1 MAATGR
7 DPAHRGSTSVILMPY
22 PGPKERNAYL
32 QDLVAGLEAEG
43 VSTARFSAARLLAR
57 PDAWHLHW
65 PERYVQAR
73 GRPTRPFI
81 NLAKLAAF
89 LVLAHV
95 LGVRVVLTIH
105 NLAPHEGERIGRAA
119 LALSARACHVSLHLS
134 ASARQAAFDRW
145 TTLRAK
151 SALVTP
157 HGIYTVEPLPAPFG
171 GGETTFGF
179 FGAIRPYKGVPRLLH
194 AFSKLEGPYR
204 LRILGAP
211 QTADLTRE
219 IKEAVAVDRRT
230 SARLE
235 YVDDGDL
242 LQELAA
248 IDIVVLPYAAILNS
262 GSAMHALSAGRP
274 VVAPR
279 LGSLIE
285 LAEQVGPWWI
295 ALFDG
300 TLDAEDLRRAEASF
314 REGATANPGARPDLS
329 AFSWRAIARA
339 TLGAYVDTT
348 PPRVHPTDPVHASE
362 VRP

>member
-1 MAATGR
+1 
-7 DPAHRGSTSVILMPY
+7 MPY
-22 PGPKERNAYL
+22 PGHKERNAYL
-32 QDLVAGLEAEG
+32 QDLVAGLETEG
-43 VSTARFSAARLLAR
+43 VRTARFSAARLMAR

-73 GRPTRPFI
+73 GRPTRPLI
-81 NLAKLAAF
+81 NLAKLAVF
-89 LVLAHV
+89 LVLAHL

-134 ASARQAAFDRW
+134 ASARHAALDRW
-145 TTLRAK
+145 PTLGAK
-151 SALVTP
+151 PALVTP
-157 HGIYTVEPLPAPFG
+157 HGTYTVESLPAPFG
-171 GGETTFGF
+171 EGETTFGF

-194 AFSKLEGPYR
+194 AFSELEGPYR
-204 LRILGAP
+204 LRILGDP
-211 QTADLTRE
+211 RTPDLTRE
-219 IKEAVAVDRRT
+219 IKEAVAADRRM

-242 LQELAA
+242 LEELAG
-248 IDIVVLPYAAILNS
+248 IDVVVLPYTAILNS

-279 LGSLIE
+279 LGSLTE
-285 LAEQVGPWWI
+285 LAEQVGPRWM

-314 REGATANPGARPDLS
+314 REGTTANPGARPDLS
-329 AFSWRAIARA
+329 AFSWRSIARA
-339 TLGAYVDTT
+339 TLAAYAETT
-348 PPRVHPTDPVHASE
+348 PPRAQPTDPVHPTE